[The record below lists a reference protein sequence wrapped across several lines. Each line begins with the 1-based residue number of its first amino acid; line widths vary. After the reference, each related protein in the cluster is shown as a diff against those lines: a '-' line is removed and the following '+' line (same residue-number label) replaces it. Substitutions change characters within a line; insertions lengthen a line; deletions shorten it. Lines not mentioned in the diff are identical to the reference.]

1 MFNTCPQ
8 GNKPCMTRYI
18 MAQDKKRRTLQVLF
32 WYLWVPA
39 FEWSAVQYVGWCLQP
54 NRSPPP
60 WKLRVLRASHQ
71 TQNQVNSQWPLRLRL
86 TPVASSHP
94 SLHSAEPSS
103 VEVGV
108 DSSEIKEEI
117 DFSPEVETCDLLD
130 IEEAATAAEGAEF
143 LAPEASQPS
152 QGVDSIAPAEATE
165 PSASIE
171 VGAGP
176 SAKENKGSTRR

>member
-39 FEWSAVQYVGWCLQP
+39 FEWLSAVQYVGWCL
-54 NRSPPP
+54 
-60 WKLRVLRASHQ
+60 
-71 TQNQVNSQWPLRLRL
+71 QNQVNSQWPLRLRL